1 MELVGKRKIDK
12 IKKITDLFSLRLL
25 LRKFRFNL
33 HNVLHDMETDN
44 NMIEELRSIIKQGPV
59 PATDRDFLI
68 NGWRWHTK
76 SVLRDISRFI
86 NIIDDTVLGMNLRT
100 NKNKIGERWHS

>member
-1 MELVGKRKIDK
+1 
-12 IKKITDLFSLRLL
+12 
-25 LRKFRFNL
+25 
-33 HNVLHDMETDN
+33 
-44 NMIEELRSIIKQGPV
+44 MIEELRSIIKQGPV

-68 NGWRWHTK
+68 KGWRWHTK

-100 NKNKIGERWHS
+100 NKNKIGER